1 MITIITHTPIWVWVV
16 LALLIYLGILQRKN
30 RPIQRWRL
38 LIMPAIFLPL
48 SLITLSTSSNINL
61 STITFVL
68 AMMVSFGVAKCH
80 FYKHPII
87 YQNKQEQWIQRGSF
101 IPLTV
106 YLMIFMC
113 RYIISASQAMRLSY
127 IDGNGF
133 AVFMGVSL
141 GLGLGIL
148 LAININFE
156 INKLR

>member
-1 MITIITHTPIWVWVV
+1 MT
-16 LALLIYLGILQRKN
+16 
-30 RPIQRWRL
+30 
-38 LIMPAIFLPL
+38 
-48 SLITLSTSSNINL
+48 
-61 STITFVL
+61 
-68 AMMVSFGVAKCH
+68 SFGVAKYH

-87 YQNKQEQWIQRGSF
+87 YQNKQGQWIQRGSF
-101 IPLTV
+101 VPLTA

-113 RYIISASQAMRLSY
+113 HYIISASQAMRLSY

-141 GLGLGIL
+141 GLGLGML